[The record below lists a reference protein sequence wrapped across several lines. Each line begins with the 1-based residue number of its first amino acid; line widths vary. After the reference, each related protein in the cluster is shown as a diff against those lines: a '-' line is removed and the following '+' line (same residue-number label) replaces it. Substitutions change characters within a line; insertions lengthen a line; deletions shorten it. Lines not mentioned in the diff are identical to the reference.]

1 MTDRLPS
8 LTPRE
13 VMRVLEH
20 AGFEFRR
27 QSGSHAQFRHRDD
40 HARRATV
47 PVHTGT
53 LKRGTLAGILKQA
66 GLSQEEFLRF
76 LTE

>member
-13 VMRVLEH
+13 VIRALER
-20 AGFEFRR
+20 AGFELRR

-40 HARRATV
+40 HRRRATV
-47 PVHTGT
+47 PVHSGT
-53 LKRGTLAGILKQA
+53 IKRGTLSGILEHA
-66 GLSQEEFLRF
+66 HITQEEFLK
-76 LTE
+76 LL